1 MKKKEKRKKIIT
13 STIVVFLALMTLL
26 AFTPLLIPPQIPS
39 PDLGDENQAVI
50 ENFLTQES
58 TTTTT
63 TTADDGN

>member
-1 MKKKEKRKKIIT
+1 MT
-13 STIVVFLALMTLL
+13 LAIVVFLVLMTLL

-39 PDLGDENQAVI
+39 PDLGDKNQAVI

-63 TTADDGN
+63 TADDGN